1 MSLSSSIRRRLAS
14 MAVLAPLYYTSVT
27 ARAMR
32 KAPPGYS
39 STQHT
44 MSRLAARGTSSAR
57 LMNAAFAGYGVLV
70 QGLGPLLHHEARG
83 GKRGRAL
90 WGLVAIYGLG
100 AVLAAKYPTRSERQ
114 VLPGITENSAH
125 NIAGGMTLSSI
136 GLLMALSPRALKERP
151 AWCGWWRWF
160 SYTMFAATCI
170 LTLPYYSRTW
180 LRKRG
185 LFQRSI
191 FVTTMT
197 WVMTTALRLRKVS

>member
-14 MAVLAPLYYTSVT
+14 LAVLAPLYYTSVT

-32 KAPPGYS
+32 HAPPGYS

-44 MSRLAARGTSSAR
+44 MSRLAARGTPSST

-83 GKRGRAL
+83 GKRGRVL
-90 WGLVAIYGLG
+90 WGLVAVYGLG

-114 VLPGITENSAH
+114 VVPGITENSAH
-125 NIAGGMTLSSI
+125 NIAGGMTLGSI
-136 GLLMALSPRALKERP
+136 TLLMALSPRALKERP
-151 AWCGWWRWF
+151 AWCGWWKWF
-160 SYTMFAATCI
+160 SYAMFGMTCI
-170 LTLPYYSRTW
+170 LTVPYYLRNW
-180 LRKRG
+180 LRRRG
-185 LFQRSI
+185 LFQRGL

-197 WVMTTALRLRKVS
+197 WVMATSLRLRRLS

>member
-14 MAVLAPLYYTSVT
+14 MALLAPLYYTSVT

-32 KAPPGYS
+32 HAPPGYS

-44 MSRLAARGTSSAR
+44 MSRLAARGVPSST

-83 GKRGRAL
+83 GKRGRGL

-100 AVLAAKYPTRSERQ
+100 AVLAAKYPTRSERK
-114 VLPGITENSAH
+114 VVPGITENSAH
-125 NIAGGMTLSSI
+125 NIAGGMTLASI
-136 GLLMALSPRALKERP
+136 GLLMALSPRALRQRP

-160 SYTMFAATCI
+160 SYVMFAATCI

-185 LFQRSI
+185 LFQRGL
-191 FVTTMT
+191 FATTMT
-197 WVMTTALRLRKVS
+197 WVATTALRFRRLS